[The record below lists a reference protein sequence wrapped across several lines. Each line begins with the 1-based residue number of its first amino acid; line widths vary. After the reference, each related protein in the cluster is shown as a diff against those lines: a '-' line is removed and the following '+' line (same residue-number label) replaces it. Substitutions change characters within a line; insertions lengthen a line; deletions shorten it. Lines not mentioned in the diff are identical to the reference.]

1 MGMSTR
7 TSKKQQARELAMQAL
22 AEKLAKQEK
31 VKTATQQ
38 AFLAQ
43 AELDGVRERFASA
56 LQELEQLG
64 EPQTWMR
71 DSFGLTASELRALLA
86 LDLDAGDEDQ
96 DNETEAGSVGEDEGE
111 HPSDERD
118 E

>member
-1 MGMSTR
+1 MSTR

-31 VKTATQQ
+31 VKAATQQ

-43 AELDGVRERFASA
+43 AEFDGVRQRFASA

-71 DSFGLTASELRALLA
+71 ESFGLTASELRSLLA
-86 LDLDAGDEDQ
+86 LNVDAGDEEQ
-96 DNETEAGSVGEDEGE
+96 DSEPATEEAEENTGE
-111 HPSDERD
+111 HDSGDYHQ
-118 E
+118 